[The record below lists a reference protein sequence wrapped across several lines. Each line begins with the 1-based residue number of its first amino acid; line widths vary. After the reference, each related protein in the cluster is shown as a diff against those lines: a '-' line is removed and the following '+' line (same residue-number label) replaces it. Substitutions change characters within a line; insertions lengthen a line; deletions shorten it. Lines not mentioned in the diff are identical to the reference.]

1 MKDMHK
7 ASQLMDAIGNLD
19 DGLIWEAETYRPA
32 RRYTEARRWVT
43 VAASLLITV
52 AVILLATIGGNLIGG
67 SKPSPDPEQGEQNK
81 DPQFPDQDSGVGS
94 VISPGNNGADS
105 AKEIDKLLA
114 EGSREERKVLL
125 ADIPYYDEFYYIVWA
140 RVGSDDYYISD
151 PINLYVA
158 DDLVE
163 AASSGTYA
171 NGATIDYYI
180 WVICPDGAVFSPH
193 LIPNSGNIY
202 YGTLFDYEVE
212 LLPSDFFA
220 GLLSTIL
227 IQ

>member
-1 MKDMHK
+1 MKDMNK

-67 SKPSPDPEQGEQNK
+67 DKQSPTPDVNEGVQDPG
-81 DPQFPDQDSGVGS
+81 QDSNAGS
-94 VISPGNNGADS
+94 NPSGNASPV
-105 AKEIDKLLA
+105 KEIDRLLA
-114 EGSREERKVLL
+114 EESIETRKVLL

-202 YGTLFDYEVE
+202 YGTLFDYEAE